1 MTYEKAIKRLE
12 EIALQMESGKL
23 TLDESIKY
31 YEESV
36 KLTEFCYSKLEAFKQ
51 RIYEVTSSG
60 LILNRDSTTT
70 AHISTKNLPLTLQ
83 RTAQKFAIR

>member
-1 MTYEKAIKRLE
+1 MSQEKEMTYEKAIKRLE

-36 KLTEFCYSKLEAFKQ
+36 KLTEFCYSKLEAFEQ
-51 RIYEVTSSG
+51 RIYEVGTG
-60 LILNRDSTTT
+60 TCDKIFDS
-70 AHISTKNLPLTLQ
+70 L
-83 RTAQKFAIR
+83 